1 MIKVRDVIMTAKYD
15 SFVEAVKAIKSLAV
29 IDKDDELLVIVR
41 GSDDPFFIIRKSDR
55 AISFVPE
62 NFKAPQLDFS
72 QFLFSLGTLFMQGDP
87 TDFMKNVSLIDNLEM
102 SDALAVIK
110 NDGTIVVSDTESI
123 SNDNLSVVVIK
134 WLMKLFSDENTDP
147 ILGLVGLARM
157 VEGKWDY
164 SIKDQAPVNSKENL
178 NEKHDVTDTD
188 GGEEKSV

>member
-1 MIKVRDVIMTAKYD
+1 MIKGRDVIMTVKYD
-15 SFVEAVKAIKSLAV
+15 LFVETVNAIKSLAV
-29 IDKDDELLVIVR
+29 IDKDNELLVIVR

-72 QFLFSLGTLFMQGDP
+72 QFLFALGTLFVQSNA
-87 TDFMKNVSLIDNLEM
+87 TDFMKNVPLIDNSKT

-110 NDGTIVVSDTESI
+110 NDGTIVVSDAERI

-164 SIKDQAPVNSKENL
+164 SIKDQAPVNSKENSY
-178 NEKHDVTDTD
+178 EKHDVTDTD
-188 GGEEKSV
+188 GGEEESV